1 MKTIFF
7 THDKLLK
14 VGRSFIIDYYEKKIG
29 FVAIKCG
36 CETAKCETEYVVV
49 GTVLGRRY
57 KCECSGK
64 YIPNKSSDSIQNRER
79 SSKKIDC
86 PFRIN
91 VGYRPV
97 TKEIVIRN
105 NNNNK

>member
-1 MKTIFF
+1 MNAVVNIYQINHQIQYK
-7 THDKLLK
+7 
-14 VGRSFIIDYYEKKIG
+14 ID
-29 FVAIKCG
+29 
-36 CETAKCETEYVVV
+36 
-49 GTVLGRRY
+49 
-57 KCECSGK
+57 
-64 YIPNKSSDSIQNRER
+64 ER